1 MKLIKDSNAVPS
13 EEFTD
18 LFHELIMDLDLMEKA
33 GAQFL
38 TIFESVEDD
47 KFSHSYQ
54 LLYEVKQKLLKAI
67 ASKHE
72 ESLMSYNFV

>member
-1 MKLIKDSNAVPS
+1 MK
-13 EEFTD
+13 
-18 LFHELIMDLDLMEKA
+18 LIMDLDLMEKA

-54 LLYEVKQKLLKAI
+54 LLYEVQTEVTQSNSKQT
-67 ASKHE
+67 
-72 ESLMSYNFV
+72 